1 MDSIW
6 KEKQLGLLGS
16 SESIFKYIPDELG
29 NILYCDTNNSKDI
42 PLSPQEAHKKK
53 ALGYGISLLLLIGY
67 WGHLHSSVDKKV

>member
-29 NILYCDTNNSKDI
+29 NILYWYARHEYCLTGA
-42 PLSPQEAHKKK
+42 SPE
-53 ALGYGISLLLLIGY
+53 
-67 WGHLHSSVDKKV
+67 